1 LLVQLLS
8 DTISYLSS
16 KTIAMKK
23 LPDFVM
29 PDIVPPKGS
38 NKHSEKIFE
47 DLEIAQRTQRPP
59 SEELITRLNELASK
73 PPFCYSRKVKK
84 NYPL

>member
-1 LLVQLLS
+1 
-8 DTISYLSS
+8 
-16 KTIAMKK
+16 MKK

-29 PDIVPPKGS
+29 PDIVPLTGS
-38 NKHSEKIFE
+38 NIHSEKIFK

-59 SEELITRLNELASK
+59 SEEQITRLNELASK
-73 PPFCYSRKVKK
+73 PPFCYTRKVKK

>member
-1 LLVQLLS
+1 
-8 DTISYLSS
+8 
-16 KTIAMKK
+16 MKK
-23 LPDFVM
+23 SPDFVM

-38 NKHSEKIFE
+38 NIHSENIFK

-59 SEELITRLNELASK
+59 SEALIARLNELASK